1 MKRNLF
7 TSSAVL
13 LFSALTLACCG
24 GSSVQSPSTEEARA
38 ALVLP
43 EAPDS
48 AQRSAAVQVARIWG
62 FVKYHHPAFSR
73 KSLNADAEYFTLLN
87 RIINAPDSARNAV
100 FAEWIAALGPVS
112 MRSDSSVK
120 CEVFNDFAWIYDTL
134 QLGAPLSRMLA

>member
-48 AQRSAAVQVARIWG
+48 AQRSAAVQAARIWG
-62 FVKYHHPAFSR
+62 FVKYHPSGIRQEIAECRCRVFHAAAPYYKCAGLGSQRGVRGVDCRIGICFHAFQQQR
-73 KSLNADAEYFTLLN
+73 EVRSLQRFRMDLRHAAAGC
-87 RIINAPDSARNAV
+87 APEPHV
-100 FAEWIAALGPVS
+100 G
-112 MRSDSSVK
+112 
-120 CEVFNDFAWIYDTL
+120 
-134 QLGAPLSRMLA
+134 